1 MKHTGVS
8 PDELWLAYPLNH
20 WCMVGIFG
28 VVPRLRDAQKTTK
41 KCGLDTWHRF
51 QWSDKDNSLGWLSYL
66 KKSLMSASGTAFSV
80 NDILVMSTAFTLA
93 DSSFLAT
100 FWYTLHGNFHEIINF
115 IQWRSPVLSPVAIV
129 ANALPIGME
138 WAGSRVDANVASPVD
153 DVTNASLIRMD
164 WADGRVDA
172 NVANPIDDVANASPI
187 AMDWAGGC
195 VDANVAN
202 PVDDVANASPI
213 GMDWADGRVNANVA
227 NPVDDVANSSPIA
240 MDRAGGRHCWRRR
253 QCVANRNGLS
263 WWLRR
268 WQCRQPRWRCCQCV
282 AIGNG
287 LGWWPPL
294 LTMSPMRCQ

>member
-1 MKHTGVS
+1 MTG
-8 PDELWLAYPLNH
+8 
-20 WCMVGIFG
+20 
-28 VVPRLRDAQKTTK
+28 Q
-41 KCGLDTWHRF
+41 
-51 QWSDKDNSLGWLSYL
+51 LGQHWLSQLTKDCQPSDCTDEHYV
-66 KKSLMSASGTAFSV
+66 SLR
-80 NDILVMSTAFTLA
+80 
-93 DSSFLAT
+93 
-100 FWYTLHGNFHEIINF
+100 YTLHGNFHEIINF

-153 DVTNASLIRMD
+153 DVTNASLIGMD

-202 PVDDVANASPI
+202 PVDDVANE
-213 GMDWADGRVNANVA
+213 
-227 NPVDDVANSSPIA
+227 SPIA

-282 AIGNG
+282 ANGNG